1 MAFGKIKDQKSIFP
15 QKKFYYFLTKLKAEL
30 WLMPGTWFLCFFSS
44 KIPSIYFFRNFS
56 PFFLLVTCRI
66 IAIFL
71 FISEKMISF
80 ANYIIELK

>member
-1 MAFGKIKDQKSIFP
+1 M
-15 QKKFYYFLTKLKAEL
+15 
-30 WLMPGTWFLCFFSS
+30 
-44 KIPSIYFFRNFS
+44 
-56 PFFLLVTCRI
+56 LVTCRI

>member
-1 MAFGKIKDQKSIFP
+1 MAFGKIKDQKSIFT
-15 QKKFYYFLTKLKAEL
+15 QKKFCYFLTKLKAGL

-71 FISEKMISF
+71 FILEKMISF
-80 ANYIIELK
+80 ANYNIEFK

>member
-1 MAFGKIKDQKSIFP
+1 MDFSEIKELKFIFP
-15 QKKFYYFLTKLKAEL
+15 KKKFYYFLTKLKTEL

-44 KIPSIYFFRNFS
+44 KNPSIYFFRNFS